1 MAKVDAVVIQ
11 ETKYIA
17 FWVLVFSLLMQAV
30 FLIVGQWNYT
40 VLLGNLLG
48 ALLAVLNFFLMGLSV
63 QKALTKDEKD
73 AKSVM
78 KLSHTYR
85 MLLNVVC
92 VALGV
97 SLSCFNTIALLV
109 ALFFPRIAIAIRP
122 IIKKNE
128 E

>member
-1 MAKVDAVVIQ
+1 MAKIDAVVIQ

-30 FLIVGQWNYT
+30 FLVVGQWNYT

-128 E
+128 D

>member
-1 MAKVDAVVIQ
+1 MAKIDAVVIQ

-30 FLIVGQWNYT
+30 FLVVGQWNYS